1 MDSPRS
7 EAAGKRTASRPRLAA
22 ATLATEVIEDS
33 FSALVEIVAA
43 ASRGRLAVRCFR
55 GDELC

>member
-43 ASRGRLAVRCFR
+43 ASRGRLAVR
-55 GDELC
+55 